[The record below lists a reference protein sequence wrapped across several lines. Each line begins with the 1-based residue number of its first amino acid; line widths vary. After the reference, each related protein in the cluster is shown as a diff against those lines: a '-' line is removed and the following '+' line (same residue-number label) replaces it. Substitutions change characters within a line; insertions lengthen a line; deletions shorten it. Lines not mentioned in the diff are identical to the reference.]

1 MLREFRQEP
10 HSAMIASTF
19 GSSWHR
25 TELHPSD
32 PVEVTRQP
40 VEAPVP
46 AVYVR
51 FASSLIRD
59 LLMNYDDLVGVIM
72 RLKANSNP
80 FRSF

>member
-1 MLREFRQEP
+1 
-10 HSAMIASTF
+10 MIASTF

-51 FASSLIRD
+51 FASTLIRD
-59 LLMNYDDLVGVIM
+59 LLMNYDLGGVIM
-72 RLKANSNP
+72 RLEANSDP
-80 FRSF
+80 FQSL

>member
-1 MLREFRQEP
+1 
-10 HSAMIASTF
+10 MIASTF

-32 PVEVTRQP
+32 PVEVTRP

-59 LLMNYDDLVGVIM
+59 LLMNYDLGGVIM
-72 RLKANSNP
+72 RLEANSDP
-80 FRSF
+80 FPSL